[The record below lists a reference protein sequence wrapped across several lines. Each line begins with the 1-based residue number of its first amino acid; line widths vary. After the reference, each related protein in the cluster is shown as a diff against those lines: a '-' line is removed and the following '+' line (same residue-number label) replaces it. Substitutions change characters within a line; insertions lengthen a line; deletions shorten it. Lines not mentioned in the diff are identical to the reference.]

1 MTIDSTV
8 NFSKQLEVSDLN
20 GEKVMIDFETGK
32 YFCLKGSANDIWD
45 YMSEKG
51 NAISVKDVVAKL
63 LSIYEVDE
71 QTCSNSVLSFLSQLE
86 SNGFIVEA

>member
-1 MTIDSTV
+1 MTVDSTV

-45 YMSEKG
+45 YMSEQSG
-51 NAISVKDVVAKL
+51 AIPVKNIVGKL
-63 LSIYEVDE
+63 LSEYDVDE
-71 QTCSNSVLSFLSQLE
+71 QTCSASVLSFLSQLE
-86 SNGFIVEA
+86 TNGFIVEA